1 MALLEMVHLES
12 TMCVD
17 KEQTQ
22 CLQFAFAFSCVSI
35 IPTSQL
41 HVPSYL
47 SEQKARRQGQGKVNH
62 RKTEPHNVLAGEV

>member
-12 TMCVD
+12 TMCID

-41 HVPSYL
+41 HVPLYL

-62 RKTEPHNVLAGEV
+62 RKTEPHNVLAGKV